1 MASINDWAA
10 KAAERIMFEAS
21 DKVGSSIRGLS
32 KERIAAIIATFAK
45 PLVELVERSR
55 REHHLHCGKGR
66 LELIFNGKTVYLK
79 DDWDGACTCGADA
92 WNETVDKV
100 LAGEK

>member
-10 KAAERIMFEAS
+10 KAAERIDQELI
-21 DKVGSSIRGLS
+21 GRRSSVQL
-32 KERIAAIIATFAK
+32 ERIAAIIATFAK